1 MLVGHPEVDP
11 RAAGSDRPITRRLGR
26 IGQRLSSV
34 LARYSKVDLL
44 CLDGFGYLTGGQGA
58 ELPFQIF
65 TEREQRKATALATNT
80 PFTEWDK
87 TFGDARL
94 SAAIA
99 DTTALH

>member
-1 MLVGHPEVDP
+1 MDSATSL
-11 RAAGSDRPITRRLGR
+11 DRKG
-26 IGQRLSSV
+26 V
-34 LARYSKVDLL
+34 
-44 CLDGFGYLTGGQGA
+44 

-65 TEREQRKATALATNT
+65 TEREQRKATAVATNT